1 MLGKLLISLFAVASV
16 LTSVP
21 AAAESMP
28 VIELT
33 AGIHRIEA
41 AVAATQENRML
52 GLMHR
57 KTMAPQ
63 RGMLFVF
70 DAPARHCMWMR
81 NTLLPL
87 AVAFLDDQ
95 GRIVNV
101 EEMLP
106 QTEDNHCAA
115 KPARYA
121 LEMNGGWFRSRGLGP
136 GAPIAGIEKAPPAH

>member
-1 MLGKLLISLFAVASV
+1 MLRKLLLLLS
-16 LTSVP
+16 
-21 AAAESMP
+21 AAAAVPVAAQGMP
-28 VIELT
+28 GVELT
-33 AGIHRIEA
+33 AGMYRIEA
-41 AVAATQENRML
+41 EVAATQENRML

-70 DAPARHCMWMR
+70 DGTARHCMWMR

-87 AVAFLDDQ
+87 AVAFLDEQ
-95 GRIVNV
+95 GRIINV

-115 KPARYA
+115 KPAKYA
-121 LEMNGGWFRSRGLGP
+121 LEMNAGWFKARGLGA
-136 GAPIAGIEKAPPAH
+136 GTAIGGIEKAPPAR

>member
-1 MLGKLLISLFAVASV
+1 MLRKLLLLLS
-16 LTSVP
+16 
-21 AAAESMP
+21 AAAAMP
-28 VIELT
+28 VAAQGMPGVELT
-33 AGIHRIEA
+33 AGMYRIEA
-41 AVAATQENRML
+41 EVAATQENRML

-70 DAPARHCMWMR
+70 DGTARHCMWMR

-87 AVAFLDDQ
+87 AVAFLDEQ
-95 GRIVNV
+95 GRIINV

-115 KPARYA
+115 KPAKYA
-121 LEMNGGWFRSRGLGP
+121 LEMNAGWFKARGLGA
-136 GAPIAGIEKAPPAH
+136 GTAIGGIEKAPPAR